1 MFVLVEMVLVHDVPG
16 ADSEWTVHS
25 VWGPFDTAMD
35 ANGLAISH
43 AYLSEDDPDDDNVY
57 RWIVKELY

>member
-16 ADSEWTVHS
+16 ADSEWTVAS

-35 ANGLAISH
+35 AQVVAEQH
-43 AYLSEDDPDDDNVY
+43 AFLSEDDPDDDSVY